1 MAEQFRT
8 CPTTGLKI
16 HQPAETLIRVNAVAA
31 VVCLLV
37 GGLAA
42 LLILLTRWPA
52 VHLLNEEWF
61 YRLLTAHAL
70 DMLIAWII
78 FFEVAGLYFGATVLL
93 NNRLPAPKVGWVAF
107 ILMVVGGALINYT
120 VLVGEATVAFTS
132 YVPLKASP
140 TYYLGVILFA
150 VGALTAV
157 LHFFAALIVAKK
169 EKTYEGSLPM
179 VTFGLMCAG
188 VIAVLTLLHGAAIYI
203 PTFLWSLNGEWGIPN
218 DFFPGIDPMIYRLV
232 WWGLGHPSQQINVC
246 AMVSMWYLI
255 ATLTTGAKPLNE
267 KLCRTAFLLY
277 VLFINVASEHHLLV
291 DPALSIWHK
300 IVNTSYVMHLAVLAS
315 MIHAFA
321 VPAMVEVALRKKGFT
336 KGLFEWLKKA
346 PWGNPAFASMF
357 ISLMGFGFVGGI
369 TGVTFGTEQISII
382 RHNTWSITG
391 HFHGTVVLGTTLA
404 FMGITYYIVPLIFRR
419 QIFSETMAKLSP
431 YFFGGGVFIFANA
444 MMFAGGYGVPRRHW
458 DITFAGA
465 SIPFQFDPTVFF
477 FMALTGLGGLLAI
490 VGGALY
496 VLNTVASVF
505 IGKKIK

>member
-8 CPTTGLKI
+8 CPTTGLKV
-16 HQPAETLIRVNAVAA
+16 HLPAETLIKVNAVAA

-52 VHLLNEEWF
+52 IHLLPEEWF

-78 FFEVAGLYFGATVLL
+78 FFEVAALYFGSTVLL
-93 NNRLPAPKVGWVAF
+93 NNRLPAPKIGWVAF
-107 ILMVVGGALINYT
+107 ILMVVGGALINFS
-120 VLVGEATVAFTS
+120 VLAGRATVAFTS
-132 YVPLKASP
+132 YVPLMAKP
-140 TYYLGVILFA
+140 EYYLGIILFA
-150 VGALTAV
+150 VGALTAIG
-157 LHFFAALIVAKK
+157 HFFAALVVAKK
-169 EKTYEGSLPM
+169 EKSYVGSLPI
-179 VTFGLMCAG
+179 VTFGLMCAAT
-188 VIAVLTLLHGAAIYI
+188 IAVFTLLHGAAFYI
-203 PTFLWSLNGEWGIPN
+203 PTFLWSAGILPH
-218 DFFPGIDPMIYRLV
+218 IDPEMYRLAF
-232 WWGLGHPSQQINVC
+232 WALGHASQQINVC
-246 AMVSMWYLI
+246 AMVAVWYLI

-321 VPAMVEVALRKKGFT
+321 IPAMIEVALRKKGFT

-431 YFFGGGVFIFANA
+431 YFFGGGVFLFANA
-444 MMFAGGYGVPRRHW
+444 MMFAGGYGIPRRHW
-458 DITFAGA
+458 DVTFAGA
-465 SIPFQFDPTVFF
+465 QFPFQFDPTAFF
-477 FMALTGLGGLLAI
+477 FLALTGLGGLLAI
-490 VGGALY
+490 IGGALY

-505 IGKKIK
+505 IGKKIQ

>member
-16 HQPAETLIRVNAVAA
+16 HQPAEMLIRVNAVAA

-52 VHLLNEEWF
+52 IHLLNEEWF

-107 ILMVVGGALINYT
+107 ILMLVGGALINYT
-120 VLVGEATVAFTS
+120 VLVGQATVAFTS

-140 TYYLGVILFA
+140 VYYLGVILFA
-150 VGALTAV
+150 VGTLTAV
-157 LHFFAALIVAKK
+157 LHFFAALVVAKK

-179 VTFGLMCAG
+179 VTFGLMCAA

-203 PTFLWSLNGEWGIPN
+203 PTFLWSLGIIPSV
-218 DFFPGIDPMIYRLV
+218 DPMIYRLV
-232 WWGLGHPSQQINVC
+232 WWSLGHPSQQINVC
-246 AMVSMWYLI
+246 AMVAMWYLI

-267 KLCRTAFLLY
+267 KLCRTGFLLY

-321 VPAMVEVALRKKGFT
+321 IPAMVEVALRKKGFT

-357 ISLMGFGFVGGI
+357 ISLIGFGFVGGI

-431 YFFGGGVFIFANA
+431 YFFGGGVFIFASA

-505 IGKKIK
+505 IGKKIQ

>member
-8 CPTTGLKI
+8 CPTTGLKV
-16 HQPAETLIRVNAVAA
+16 HLPAETLIKVNAVAA

-42 LLILLTRWPA
+42 LLILLTRWPV

-61 YRLLTAHAL
+61 YRFLTAHAL

-78 FFEVAGLYFGATVLL
+78 FFEVAALYFGATVLL

-107 ILMVVGGALINYT
+107 ILMLAGGALINWQ
-120 VLVGEATVAFTS
+120 VLVGGATVAFTS

-140 TYYLGVILFA
+140 IYYLGVILFA
-150 VGALTAV
+150 VGALIAI
-157 LHFFAALIVAKK
+157 LHFFAALVVAKK

-179 VTFGLMCAG
+179 VTFGLMCAA
-188 VIAVLTLLHGAAIYI
+188 VIGVLTLLHGAAIYI
-203 PTFLWSLNGEWGIPN
+203 PTFLWSLGIIPSV
-218 DFFPGIDPMIYRLV
+218 DPMIYRLV

-246 AMVSMWYLI
+246 AMVSVWYLI
-255 ATLTTGAKPLNE
+255 STLTTGAKPLNE

-431 YFFGGGVFIFANA
+431 YFFGGGVFLFANS
-444 MMFAGGYGVPRRHW
+444 MMFAGGYGIPRRHW
-458 DITFAGA
+458 DVTFAGA
-465 SIPFQFDPTVFF
+465 QFPFQFDPTAFF
-477 FMALTGLGGLLAI
+477 FIALTGLGGLLAI
-490 VGGALY
+490 IGGALY

-505 IGKKIK
+505 IGKKIQ

>member
-16 HQPAETLIRVNAVAA
+16 HQPAEMLIRVNAVAA

-52 VHLLNEEWF
+52 IHLLDEEWF

-78 FFEVAGLYFGATVLL
+78 FFEVAGLYFGSTVVL

-107 ILMVVGGALINYT
+107 ILMVVGGAFINYT
-120 VLVGEATVAFTS
+120 VLVGQATVAFTS

-140 TYYLGVILFA
+140 LYYLGIILFA
-150 VGALTAV
+150 VGALTAIG
-157 LHFFAALIVAKK
+157 HFFAALVVAKK
-169 EKTYEGSLPM
+169 EKTYEGSLPI
-179 VTFGLMCAG
+179 VTFGLMCAAT
-188 VIAVLTLLHGAAIYI
+188 IAVFTLLHGAAFYI
-203 PTFLWSLNGEWGIPN
+203 PTFLWSAGILPH
-218 DFFPGIDPMIYRLV
+218 IDPMMYRLAF
-232 WWGLGHPSQQINVC
+232 WALGHPSQQINVC
-246 AMVSMWYLI
+246 AMVAMWYLI

-267 KLCRTAFLLY
+267 KLCRTGFLLY

-321 VPAMVEVALRKKGFT
+321 IPAMIEVALRKKGFT

-357 ISLMGFGFVGGI
+357 ISLIGFGFVGGI

-431 YFFGGGVFIFANA
+431 YFFGGGVFLFSNA
-444 MMFAGGYGVPRRHW
+444 MMFAGGYGIPRRHW
-458 DITFAGA
+458 DVTFAGA
-465 SIPFQFDPTVFF
+465 SIPFQFDPTAFF
-477 FMALTGLGGLLAI
+477 FIALTGLGGLLAI
-490 VGGALY
+490 IGGAFY

-505 IGKKIK
+505 IGKKIQ

>member
-1 MAEQFRT
+1 MTENFRT

-16 HQPAETLIRVNAVAA
+16 HLPAETLIKVNAVAA

-37 GGLAA
+37 GGIAA
-42 LLILLTRWPA
+42 LLVLLTRVPA
-52 VHLLNEEWF
+52 IHLLNEEWF

-107 ILMVVGGALINYT
+107 ILMVVGGAVINFS
-120 VLVGEATVAFTS
+120 VLAGRATVAFTS
-132 YVPLKASP
+132 YVPLMAKP
-140 TYYLGVILFA
+140 EYYLGIILFA

-157 LHFFAALIVAKK
+157 FLFFAALVVAKK

-179 VTFGLMCAG
+179 VTFGLMCAAT
-188 VIAVLTLLHGAAIYI
+188 IAVFTLLHGAAFYI
-203 PTFLWSLNGEWGIPN
+203 PTFLWSLGILPY
-218 DFFPGIDPMIYRLV
+218 IDPSMYRLAF
-232 WWGLGHPSQQINVC
+232 WALGHASQQINVC
-246 AMVSMWYLI
+246 AMVAMWYLI

-321 VPAMVEVALRKKGFT
+321 IPAMIEVAQRKKGFS
-336 KGLFEWLKKA
+336 KGWFEWLKKA

-431 YFFGGGVFIFANA
+431 YFFGGGVFLFANA
-444 MMFAGGYGVPRRHW
+444 MMFAGGYGIPRRHW
-458 DITFAGA
+458 DVTFAGA
-465 SIPFQFDPTVFF
+465 TFPYQFDPTAFF
-477 FMALTGLGGLLAI
+477 FITLAGLGGLLAI
-490 VGGALY
+490 TGGALY

-505 IGKKIK
+505 IGKKIQ

>member
-8 CPTTGLKI
+8 CPTTGLKV
-16 HQPAETLIRVNAVAA
+16 HLPAETLIKVNAVAA

-78 FFEVAGLYFGATVLL
+78 FFEVAALYFGATVLL

-107 ILMVVGGALINYT
+107 ILMLAGGAMINYT

-140 TYYLGVILFA
+140 TYYLGVIFFA
-150 VGALTAV
+150 VGTLTAV
-157 LHFFAALIVAKK
+157 FHFFAALVVAKK

-203 PTFLWSLNGEWGIPN
+203 PTFLWSLGIIPSV
-218 DFFPGIDPMIYRLV
+218 DPMIYRLV
-232 WWGLGHPSQQINVC
+232 FWGLGHPSQQINVC
-246 AMVSMWYLI
+246 AMVSVWYLI

-300 IVNTSYVMHLAVLAS
+300 ILNTSYVMHLAVLAS
-315 MIHAFA
+315 MIHR
-321 VPAMVEVALRKKGFT
+321 VHQR
-336 KGLFEWLKKA
+336 
-346 PWGNPAFASMF
+346 
-357 ISLMGFGFVGGI
+357 FV
-369 TGVTFGTEQISII
+369 
-382 RHNTWSITG
+382 
-391 HFHGTVVLGTTLA
+391 
-404 FMGITYYIVPLIFRR
+404 
-419 QIFSETMAKLSP
+419 
-431 YFFGGGVFIFANA
+431 
-444 MMFAGGYGVPRRHW
+444 
-458 DITFAGA
+458 
-465 SIPFQFDPTVFF
+465 
-477 FMALTGLGGLLAI
+477 
-490 VGGALY
+490 
-496 VLNTVASVF
+496 
-505 IGKKIK
+505 